1 MLRKRRNGCANLFT
15 MGNGGELLAVWI
27 QTTIIITI
35 CGIATE
41 EESTTIRENLREVEE
56 KSGGKLA
63 GVRHKGSLCEKKEK
77 IRFIHDICKFSILF
91 FLKKSM
97 CSSAA
102 SKRFVMFNSG
112 QPLHSLS
119 GLCTLPPSANIQ
131 TRRLLIKAHRLVH

>member
-15 MGNGGELLAVWI
+15 VGNGGELLAVWI

-35 CGIATE
+35 CGIATK
-41 EESTTIRENLREVEE
+41 EESTTIKENLREVEE

-63 GVRHKGSLCEKKEK
+63 CVRHKGSLCEKKEK

-102 SKRFVMFNSG
+102 SKRFVTFNPG

-119 GLCTLPPSANIQ
+119 GLCTLPSSANMR
-131 TRRLLIKAHRLVH
+131 TRRLLIKVCRLTH